1 MKPLKRAVGI
11 LGEKAACF
19 LVKKCRDTA
28 GYLYGHRS
36 QIWRGTKIGGHAFAS
51 SVGGAAGF
59 VYDTASLKMF
69 DRERIE
75 RLRMQI
81 EGQGKRY
88 RELVV
93 RRMENHRMVDSLA
106 VGGDLLSDII
116 GTGQVPADVA
126 AAYAAAYPGLALHKT
141 FADAASSYDGHE
153 LTGFI
158 SGVKGK
164 LFELKYADYLNSGNL
179 PEGYVAHLASSPFQP
194 GWDIAVTGPDGR
206 LAQALQ
212 LKATDSAT
220 YVHHALERYPDID
233 VVTTDEVYS
242 SLVMNGAADS
252 VMSSGMSDADLT
264 DHVVEAVDNAGYD
277 MDWTPPV
284 ISLALIAFTSYSMKE
299 VDAYERARTF
309 GDRAGKSYLAY
320 LLSGAVMAVTQTWWL
335 GLVAGV
341 GSRYTAHAGR
351 KRREAYRELER
362 ISRVNEQL
370 ISRWQQGGA

>member
-1 MKPLKRAVGI
+1 MGPLKSAVGV
-11 LGEKAACF
+11 LGGKVTCF
-19 LVKKCRDTA
+19 LVKKCCDTA
-28 GYLYGHRS
+28 GYLYGHRC
-36 QIWRGTKIGGHAFAS
+36 QIWHGAKIGGHAFAS

-75 RLRMQI
+75 GLRVKV

-88 RELVV
+88 RQLVLE
-93 RRMENHRMVDSLA
+93 RMGNHRVVDSLA
-106 VGGDLLSDII
+106 IGGDLLGDII
-116 GTGQVPADVA
+116 HTGQVPADVA

-141 FADAASSYDGHE
+141 FVEAASSFDGHE

-158 SGVKGK
+158 AGVKGK

-179 PEGYVAHLASSPFQP
+179 PEGYAAHLASSPFQP
-194 GWDIAVTGPDGR
+194 GWDIAVTGPDGH

-212 LKATDSAT
+212 LKATDSVS

-264 DHVVEAVDNAGYD
+264 GHVVEAVDNAAYH

-284 ISLALIAFTSYSMKE
+284 ISLALIAFTSYTMKE
-299 VDAYERARTF
+299 VDAYEKARTF

-341 GSRYTAHAGR
+341 GSRYAAHTGR
-351 KRREAYRELER
+351 KKREAYRELER

-370 ISRWQQGGA
+370 IARWQQGGQ